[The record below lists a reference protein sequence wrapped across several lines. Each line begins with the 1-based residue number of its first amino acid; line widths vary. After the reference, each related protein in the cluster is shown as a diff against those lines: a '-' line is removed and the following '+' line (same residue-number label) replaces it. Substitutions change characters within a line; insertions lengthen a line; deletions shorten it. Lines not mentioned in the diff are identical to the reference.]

1 MKIGAC
7 ISELLYT
14 HESVI
19 LPGFGRF
26 STRYIPARFIPEA
39 QKVES
44 PAKIVDFDPGTRE
57 GDTPLIQGLADR
69 EKSTPDKVKA
79 FLGEFVEQMQQ
90 KLSEGKKVSLDMIGV
105 FSAGEKGEILFEP
118 DRSVNYLEEI
128 PASTPVPV
136 PAQEEVDSPPAGE
149 PEADKPVEEPVAEA
163 REEPQPAD
171 SETRSFP
178 PALKWIAFTVVP
190 LLVLAIIL
198 ALNFDAIFG
207 RKEAPVPVS
216 PVVSPPAEVS
226 MQEAA
231 PETEAEAEAAV
242 EPAETRVVFDPEVE
256 PPRPEPGRPV
266 YYLVVGS
273 FEDASR
279 ARELARRL
287 RTEDNPLA
295 SVFMQTRQGAHRVCY
310 GYYYELAE
318 AEALLEKVQRE
329 VNPDAW
335 ILHR

>member
-7 ISELLYT
+7 ISELLYE

-44 PAKIVDFDPGTRE
+44 PAKIVDFDPRTQE
-57 GDTPLIQGLADR
+57 GDTPLIQCLADR
-69 EKSTPDKVKA
+69 EKTTPDKVKA
-79 FLGEFVEQMQQ
+79 FLGEFVEQLQQ
-90 KLSEGKKVSLDMIGV
+90 NLSEGKKVSLDMIGV
-105 FSAGEKGEILFEP
+105 FSAGEKGDILFEP
-118 DRSVNYLEEI
+118 DPSVNYLEEI
-128 PASTPVPV
+128 PGSEPVAV
-136 PAQEEVDSPPAGE
+136 PAQDEGA
-149 PEADKPVEEPVAEA
+149 AAPVEEPEA
-163 REEPQPAD
+163 TRPVEEPLPEPANEPQTMD

-198 ALNFDAIFG
+198 ALNADAIFG
-207 RKEAPVPVS
+207 RKEAPVPIS
-216 PVVSPPAEVS
+216 PVVSPPEEIRA
-226 MQEAA
+226 QEAA
-231 PETEAEAEAAV
+231 PETEAEAAP
-242 EPAETRVVFDPEVE
+242 EPAETKVAFDPEAE

-273 FEDASR
+273 FEDVSR
-279 ARELARRL
+279 ARDLARQL
-287 RTEDNPLA
+287 RTEDSPLA

-310 GYYYELAE
+310 GYYYDLAE
-318 AEALLEKVQRE
+318 AEALLGKVQRE